1 MSSLKRAHKRE
12 NNWYCPKYHYLTL
25 VSICAVYRIVEDLIA
40 FHFSSQDLLKA
51 DSGGT
56 VIGSL
61 ENTAWNKRPRSQGG
75 MHVLDEF
82 TD

>member
-1 MSSLKRAHKRE
+1 MNSLKRVHKRE
-12 NNWYCPKYHYLTL
+12 NNCYCPKYHYLIL
-25 VSICAVYRIVEDLIA
+25 VTVCAVYRNVEDLVA

-61 ENTAWNKRPRSQGG
+61 ENTASNKRPCSQGG
-75 MHVLDEF
+75 MHVLDKF
-82 TD
+82 PG

>member
-1 MSSLKRAHKRE
+1 M
-12 NNWYCPKYHYLTL
+12 
-25 VSICAVYRIVEDLIA
+25 EDLIA
-40 FHFSSQDLLKA
+40 FHFSRQDLLKA

-61 ENTAWNKRPRSQGG
+61 ENTASNKRPRSPGG
-75 MHVLDEF
+75 MHVLDQF